1 MTGKVKNLSALPIIR
16 GLGSRGLR
24 GICLGLWGALLL
36 FSFSSER
43 LNLLVRA
50 PLQPVIGLAG
60 VILLLLA
67 GLDMSLG
74 RQRPRLP
81 KRELASWLLGGM
93 VAVAM
98 LLLPPQPSFSDLAA
112 SRGSGQMLQEEISFV
127 LPAGQRSLTDWVRL
141 LRAAP
146 DPQLYAGDP
155 VRISG
160 FVLAV
165 PGEPPQLARLLVR
178 CCLADATPIG
188 LPVRW
193 PQSRP
198 LPKTNQWLAI
208 EGVMGIDS
216 SDGQAH
222 SLVLPRRISAIPRPK
237 RPFEG

>member
-74 RQRPRLP
+74 RQRLRLP

>member
-1 MTGKVKNLSALPIIR
+1 MGKSLATLK
-16 GLGSRGLR
+16 GLR
-24 GICLGLWGALLL
+24 GICLGLWGGLLV
-36 FSFSSER
+36 FSYSSER

-60 VILLLLA
+60 VVLLLLA
-67 GLDMSLG
+67 GLDMGLGQGQG
-74 RQRPRLP
+74 RQRLPR
-81 KRELASWLLGGM
+81 RESASWLLGGM
-93 VAVAM
+93 VALAM
-98 LLLPPQPSFSDLAA
+98 LLLPPEPSFSDLAA
-112 SRGSGQMLQEEISFV
+112 TRGSGQMLQEEISFV

-146 DPQLYAGDP
+146 DPKLYDGDP

-193 PQSRP
+193 PPGRP
-198 LPKTNQWLAI
+198 LPKANQWLEI

-216 SDGQAH
+216 GDGQAH
-222 SLVLPRRISAIPRPK
+222 SLVLPRRISPIPRPK

>member
-1 MTGKVKNLSALPIIR
+1 MK
-16 GLGSRGLR
+16 GLR
-24 GICLGLWGALLL
+24 GICLGLWGGLLL
-36 FSFSSER
+36 FSYSSER

-50 PLQPVIGLAG
+50 PLQPLIGLAG
-60 VILLLLA
+60 VVLLLLA
-67 GLDMSLG
+67 GLDIGLAQG
-74 RQRPRLP
+74 RQRLPR
-81 KRELASWLLGGM
+81 RELVSWLLGGT
-93 VAVAM
+93 VAIVM
-98 LLLPPQPSFSDLAA
+98 LLLPPEPSFSDLAA
-112 SRGSGQMLQEEISFV
+112 TRGSGQMLQDEISFV
-127 LPAGQRSLTDWVRL
+127 LPAAQRSLTDWVRL

-146 DPQLYAGDP
+146 DPHLYAGEP

-165 PGEPPQLARLLVR
+165 PGEQPQLARLLVR

-193 PQSRP
+193 PPGRP
-198 LPKTNQWLAI
+198 LPKANQWLAI

-222 SLVLPRRISAIPRPK
+222 SLVLPRRISPIPRPK

>member
-1 MTGKVKNLSALPIIR
+1 MATLK
-16 GLGSRGLR
+16 GLR
-24 GICLGLWGALLL
+24 GICLGLWGGLLL
-36 FSFSSER
+36 FSYSSER

-60 VILLLLA
+60 VVLLLLA
-67 GLDMSLG
+67 GLDMRLGLGQG
-74 RQRPRLP
+74 RQRLP
-81 KRELASWLLGGM
+81 KRELVSWLLGGM

-98 LLLPPQPSFSDLAA
+98 LLLPPEPSFSDLAA
-112 SRGSGQMLQEEISFV
+112 TRGSGQMLQEEISFV
-127 LPAGQRSLTDWVRL
+127 LPAGQRSVTDWVRL

-146 DPQLYAGDP
+146 DPQLYDGDP

-165 PGEPPQLARLLVR
+165 PGQQPQLARLLVR

-193 PQSRP
+193 PPGKP
-198 LPKTNQWLAI
+198 LPKANQWLEI

-222 SLVLPRRISAIPRPK
+222 SLVLPRRISPIPRPK

>member
-1 MTGKVKNLSALPIIR
+1 MDKPVATLK
-16 GLGSRGLR
+16 GLR

-36 FSFSSER
+36 FSYSSER

-60 VILLLLA
+60 VVLLLLA
-67 GLDMSLG
+67 GLDMAMGQGQG
-74 RQRPRLP
+74 RQRLPR
-81 KRELASWLLGGM
+81 REWASWLLGGM

-98 LLLPPQPSFSDLAA
+98 LLLPPEPSFSDLAA
-112 SRGSGQMLQEEISFV
+112 TRGSGQMLQEEISFV

-193 PQSRP
+193 PPDRP
-198 LPKTNQWLAI
+198 LPKANQWLAI

-216 SDGQAH
+216 SDGQAQ
-222 SLVLPRRISAIPRPK
+222 SLVLPRRISPIPRPK

>member
-1 MTGKVKNLSALPIIR
+1 VGKSVATLK
-16 GLGSRGLR
+16 GLR
-24 GICLGLWGALLL
+24 GICLGLWGGLLL
-36 FSFSSER
+36 FSYSSER

-60 VILLLLA
+60 VVLLLLA
-67 GLDMSLG
+67 GLDMRLGQG
-74 RQRPRLP
+74 RQRLPR
-81 KRELASWLLGGM
+81 RESAGWLLGGM

-98 LLLPPQPSFSDLAA
+98 LLLPPEPSFSDLAA
-112 SRGSGQMLQEEISFV
+112 TRGSGQMLQEEISFV
-127 LPAGQRSLTDWVRL
+127 LPAGQRSVTDWVRL

-146 DPQLYAGDP
+146 DPQLYDGDP

-165 PGEPPQLARLLVR
+165 PGQPPQLARLLVR

-193 PQSRP
+193 PPGKP
-198 LPKTNQWLAI
+198 LPKANQWLEI

-222 SLVLPRRISAIPRPK
+222 SLVLPRRISPIPRPK

>member
-1 MTGKVKNLSALPIIR
+1 VK
-16 GLGSRGLR
+16 GLR
-24 GICLGLWGALLL
+24 GICLGLWGGLLL
-36 FSFSSER
+36 FSYSSER

-50 PLQPVIGLAG
+50 PLQPLIGLAG
-60 VILLLLA
+60 VVLLLLA
-67 GLDMSLG
+67 GLDIGLAQG
-74 RQRPRLP
+74 RQRLPR
-81 KRELASWLLGGM
+81 RELVSWLLGGT
-93 VAVAM
+93 VAIVM
-98 LLLPPQPSFSDLAA
+98 LLLPPEPSFSDLAA
-112 SRGSGQMLQEEISFV
+112 TRGSGQMLQDEISFV
-127 LPAGQRSLTDWVRL
+127 LPAAQRSLTDWVRL

-146 DPQLYAGDP
+146 DPHLYAGEP

-193 PQSRP
+193 PPGRQ

-222 SLVLPRRISAIPRPK
+222 SLVLPRRISPIPRPK

>member
-1 MTGKVKNLSALPIIR
+1 VK
-16 GLGSRGLR
+16 GLR
-24 GICLGLWGALLL
+24 GICLGLWGGLLL
-36 FSFSSER
+36 FSYSSER

-50 PLQPVIGLAG
+50 PLQPLIGLAG
-60 VILLLLA
+60 VVLLLLA
-67 GLDMSLG
+67 GLDIGLAQG
-74 RQRPRLP
+74 RQRLPR
-81 KRELASWLLGGM
+81 RELVSWLLGGT
-93 VAVAM
+93 VAIVM
-98 LLLPPQPSFSDLAA
+98 LLLPPEPSFSDLAA
-112 SRGSGQMLQEEISFV
+112 TRGSGQMLQDEISFV
-127 LPAGQRSLTDWVRL
+127 LPAAQRSLTDWVRL

-146 DPQLYAGDP
+146 DPQLYAGEP

-193 PQSRP
+193 PPGRP

-222 SLVLPRRISAIPRPK
+222 SLVLPRRISPIPRPK
-237 RPFEG
+237 RSFEG

>member
-1 MTGKVKNLSALPIIR
+1 VATVK
-16 GLGSRGLR
+16 GLR
-24 GICLGLWGALLL
+24 GICLGLWGGLLL
-36 FSFSSER
+36 FSYSSER

-50 PLQPVIGLAG
+50 PLQPLIGLAG
-60 VILLLLA
+60 VVLLLLA
-67 GLDMSLG
+67 GLDIGLAQG
-74 RQRPRLP
+74 RQRLPR
-81 KRELASWLLGGM
+81 RELVSWLLGGT
-93 VAVAM
+93 VAIAM
-98 LLLPPQPSFSDLAA
+98 LLLPPEPSFSDLAA
-112 SRGSGQMLQEEISFV
+112 TRGSGQMLQDEISFV
-127 LPAGQRSLTDWVRL
+127 LPAAQRSLTDWVRL

-165 PGEPPQLARLLVR
+165 PGQPPQLARLLVR

-193 PQSRP
+193 PLGKP
-198 LPKTNQWLAI
+198 LPKANQWLAI

-222 SLVLPRRISAIPRPK
+222 SLVLPRRISPIPRPK

>member
-1 MTGKVKNLSALPIIR
+1 
-16 GLGSRGLR
+16 
-24 GICLGLWGALLL
+24 
-36 FSFSSER
+36 
-43 LNLLVRA
+43 
-50 PLQPVIGLAG
+50 
-60 VILLLLA
+60 
-67 GLDMSLG
+67 
-74 RQRPRLP
+74 
-81 KRELASWLLGGM
+81 
-93 VAVAM
+93 
-98 LLLPPQPSFSDLAA
+98 
-112 SRGSGQMLQEEISFV
+112 MLQDEISFV
-127 LPAGQRSLTDWVRL
+127 LPAAQRSLTDWVRL

-146 DPQLYAGDP
+146 DPHLYAGEP

-165 PGEPPQLARLLVR
+165 PGEQPQLARLLVR

-193 PQSRP
+193 PPGRQ

-222 SLVLPRRISAIPRPK
+222 SLVLPRRISPIPRPK

>member
-1 MTGKVKNLSALPIIR
+1 MK
-16 GLGSRGLR
+16 GLR
-24 GICLGLWGALLL
+24 GICLGLWGGLLL
-36 FSFSSER
+36 FSYSSER

-50 PLQPVIGLAG
+50 PLQPLIGLAG
-60 VILLLLA
+60 VVLLLLA
-67 GLDMSLG
+67 GLDIGLAQG
-74 RQRPRLP
+74 RQRLPR
-81 KRELASWLLGGM
+81 RELVSWLLGGT
-93 VAVAM
+93 VAIVM
-98 LLLPPQPSFSDLAA
+98 LLLPPEPSFSDLAA
-112 SRGSGQMLQEEISFV
+112 TRGSGQMLQDEISFV
-127 LPAGQRSLTDWVRL
+127 LPAAQRSLTDWVRL

-146 DPQLYAGDP
+146 DPHLYAGEP

-165 PGEPPQLARLLVR
+165 PGEQPQLARLLVR

-193 PQSRP
+193 PPGRQ

-222 SLVLPRRISAIPRPK
+222 SLVLPRRISPIPRPK

>member
-1 MTGKVKNLSALPIIR
+1 MK
-16 GLGSRGLR
+16 GLR

-36 FSFSSER
+36 FSYSSER

-60 VILLLLA
+60 VVLLLLA
-67 GLDMSLG
+67 GLDMGLGQGQG
-74 RQRPRLP
+74 RQRLPR
-81 KRELASWLLGGM
+81 RELVSWLLGGM

-146 DPQLYAGDP
+146 DPKLYDGDP

-193 PQSRP
+193 PPGRP
-198 LPKTNQWLAI
+198 LPKANQWLEI

-222 SLVLPRRISAIPRPK
+222 SLVLPRRISPIPRPK